1 MDIAKKILTEIE
13 LKEKSV
19 EELHR
24 SLDEL
29 TNLELE
35 EADKRTKLMNSD
47 LTKVIDGKITEKAK
61 VAYCDSQ
68 LKKETEQIAWLKN
81 DVSKL
86 KKYIELHDDKISC
99 YKYMIRELEL

>member
-19 EELHR
+19 KALHR

-29 TNLELE
+29 TNLELQ

-68 LKKETEQIAWLKN
+68 LKKETEQIAWLEN
-81 DVSKL
+81 DVAKL
-86 KKYIELHDDKISC
+86 KRNIGLNDDKISC
-99 YKYMIRELEL
+99 YKYMIREMEL